1 MRRSPT
7 NSFFDN
13 SNISRLFGETASAEP
28 APVSEQTDAS
38 KPTADLEIL
47 ARSARAG
54 ERTQLR
60 LWLRMLSIT
69 KMISQEI
76 RRRLRTE
83 FDATL
88 PQFDLLAQLY
98 REPDGLRLGELSR
111 RTMVTNGNITGLADR
126 LEADGLIRR
135 EALDGDRRVTV
146 AKLTP
151 RGRQTFAEMA
161 RAHEGWLGELMADV
175 DDDTLAEALRRL
187 AAVKASASK
196 RLAGGED

>member
-1 MRRSPT
+1 MAIPAHHIRRT
-7 NSFFDN
+7 
-13 SNISRLFGETASAEP
+13 SAL
-28 APVSEQTDAS
+28 SEQTDTS
-38 KPTADLEIL
+38 EPPADLEIL
-47 ARSARAG
+47 ARSARG
-54 ERTQLR
+54 EQKTQLR
-60 LWLRMLSIT
+60 VWLRMLSIT
-69 KMISQEI
+69 KLISQEI

-146 AKLTP
+146 AKLTR
-151 RGRQTFAEMA
+151 RGRQAFSEMA
-161 RAHEGWLGELMADV
+161 RAHEGWLRELMADV
-175 DDDTLAEALRRL
+175 DDDTLAEALRQL
-187 AAVKASASK
+187 AAVKASAGR